1 MATYNKRGYKAPKPQ
16 DETADNEFDQYSSV
30 DTSKSTTAEVF
41 NSLDQGANKMEGWV
55 ARNQKAIFGIVGAI
69 ALVTIGYVGYNKFV
83 IEPKNEEASNEMFQ
97 AQAYYNDAF
106 TNEADKQSLF
116 NLALNGGEGKLG
128 FLGII
133 ENYKGTQSANL
144 AHYYAGTTYLNQGE
158 YKKAIEQLE
167 QYKLG
172 SDIIVGSLALGAIG
186 DAFSELGQQADA
198 LEYYKKA
205 ADHNKNDF
213 STPRFLYKAGLAAL
227 EDGKKAEALKLFT
240 EIKNNYSTAM
250 EATLVESLIG
260 LAQ

>member
-1 MATYNKRGYKAPKPQ
+1 MATYNKRGYKAPKPE
-16 DETADNEFDQYSSV
+16 DETVDNEFDQYGSV

-69 ALVTIGYVGYNKFV
+69 ALVTIGYVGYNKLV
-83 IEPKNEEASNEMFQ
+83 VEPKNEEASNEMFQ
-97 AQAYYNDAF
+97 AQSYYNDAF
-106 TNEADKQSLF
+106 KNETDKQNLF

-133 ENYKGTQSANL
+133 ENYKGTASANL

-158 YKKAIEQLE
+158 FKKAIEQLE

-172 SDIIVGSLALGAIG
+172 SDVMIGSLTLGAIG
-186 DAFSELGQQADA
+186 DAFAELGQHADA
-198 LEYYKKA
+198 IEYYKKA

-213 STPRFLYKAGLAAL
+213 STPRFLYKAGISAL
-227 EDGKKAEALKLFT
+227 EEGNKAEALKLFN
-240 EIKNNYSTAM
+240 EVKNNYSGSL
-250 EATLVESLIG
+250 EAGLVESLIG

>member
-16 DETADNEFDQYSSV
+16 DETVDNEFDQYSSV
-30 DTSKSTTAEVF
+30 DTSNSTTAEVF

-83 IEPKNEEASNEMFQ
+83 VEPKNEEAANEMFQ
-97 AQAYYNDAF
+97 AQAYYTDAF
-106 TNEADKQSLF
+106 KNEADKQNLF

-133 ENYKGTQSANL
+133 DNYKGTSSANL

-158 YKKAIEQLE
+158 FKKAIEQLE

-172 SDIIVGSLALGAIG
+172 SDIMIGSLALGAIG
-186 DAFSELGQQADA
+186 DAFSELGQHADA
-198 LEYYKKA
+198 FDYYKKA
-205 ADHNKNDF
+205 AEHNKNDF
-213 STPRFLYKAGLAAL
+213 STPRFLYKAGISAL
-227 EDGKKAEALKLFT
+227 EDGKKAEALKMFN
-240 EIKNNYSTAM
+240 EVKNNYSTAM